1 MDYYELEIK
10 QEDEIKAIRNEEEF
24 LEIQPYGHYIVVND
38 LDFTAQNHYFN
49 GAEWNGILDFNG
61 HTFYKSAK
69 TTESAVIS
77 IIGESGIVENIVLD
91 IKLDN
96 EVERSSFYRTIL
108 SKFWNSTKHTNKFN
122 RKYIIAK
129 Y

>member
-38 LDFTAQNHYFN
+38 LDFTDKSQQFT

-69 TTESAVIS
+69 TTGAEVIY
-77 IIGESGIVENIVLD
+77 IIGESGTIENMVLD

-96 EVERSSFYRTIL
+96 EVERSSFRRTIL

-122 RKYIIAK
+122 RKYICAK

>member
-38 LDFTAQNHYFN
+38 LAFTDQNHRFT

-69 TTESAVIS
+69 TEGNGIIIT
-77 IIGESGIVENIVLD
+77 IGESGIVENMVLD

-96 EVERSSFYRTIL
+96 EVESSLHRTF
-108 SKFWNSTKHTNKFN
+108 SE
-122 RKYIIAK
+122 
-129 Y
+129 

>member
-38 LDFTAQNHYFN
+38 LDFTDKSQQFT

-69 TTESAVIS
+69 TTEEGVIHT
-77 IIGESGIVENIVLD
+77 IGESGIVENMVLD

-96 EVERSSFYRTIL
+96 EVERSIFYRTIL

-122 RKYIIAK
+122 RKYVCAK

>member
-61 HTFYKSAK
+61 HTFYKSA
-69 TTESAVIS
+69 TTNRTEVI
-77 IIGESGIVENIVLD
+77 ITIGESGIVENMVLD

-96 EVERSSFYRTIL
+96 EVEISYFYRT
-108 SKFWNSTKHTNKFN
+108 F
-122 RKYIIAK
+122 Y
-129 Y
+129 

>member
-1 MDYYELEIK
+1 MIELAVKIRDRYYIMDYYELEIK

-38 LDFTAQNHYFN
+38 LDFTAQDHCFT

-61 HTFYKSAK
+61 HTIYKSAK
-69 TTESAVIS
+69 TTGSPVIS
-77 IIGESGIVENIVLD
+77 FIGESGIVENMVLD

-96 EVERSSFYRTIL
+96 EVEINNFRRT
-108 SKFWNSTKHTNKFN
+108 F
-122 RKYIIAK
+122 
-129 Y
+129 

>member
-38 LDFTAQNHYFN
+38 LDFTDKSQQFT

-69 TTESAVIS
+69 TTEEGVIHT
-77 IIGESGIVENIVLD
+77 IGESGIVENMVLD

-96 EVERSSFYRTIL
+96 EVERSSFRRTIL

-122 RKYIIAK
+122 RKYICAK

>member
-38 LDFTAQNHYFN
+38 LDFTGQNCYFY

-69 TTESAVIS
+69 TEGNGIINT
-77 IIGESGIVENIVLD
+77 IGESGIVKNIVLD

-96 EVERSSFYRTIL
+96 EVEISSFYRTF
-108 SKFWNSTKHTNKFN
+108 SH
-122 RKYIIAK
+122 
-129 Y
+129 

>member
-38 LDFTAQNHYFN
+38 LDFTDKSQQFT

-61 HTFYKSAK
+61 HTFYKSEK
-69 TTESAVIS
+69 TTGSPVIS
-77 IIGESGIVENIVLD
+77 IIGESGIVENMVLD

-96 EVERSSFYRTIL
+96 EVEISSFRRTIL

-122 RKYIIAK
+122 RKYISTK

>member
-24 LEIQPYGHYIVVND
+24 LEIQPYGRYIVVND
-38 LDFTAQNHYFN
+38 LDFTDKSQNFT

-69 TTESAVIS
+69 TTEEGVIYT
-77 IIGESGIVENIVLD
+77 IGESGIVENMVLD

-96 EVERSSFYRTIL
+96 EVERSIFYRTIL

-122 RKYIIAK
+122 RKYVCAK

>member
-24 LEIQPYGHYIVVND
+24 LEIQPYGHYIVVKD
-38 LDFTAQNHYFN
+38 LDFTDKSQNFT

-69 TTESAVIS
+69 TTGNSLIYT
-77 IIGESGIVENIVLD
+77 IGQSGIVENMVLD

-96 EVERSSFYRTIL
+96 EVERSSFRRTF
-108 SKFWNSTKHTNKFN
+108 SH
-122 RKYIIAK
+122 
-129 Y
+129 

>member
-38 LDFTAQNHYFN
+38 LDFTDKSQQFT

-69 TTESAVIS
+69 TTGNPLIYT
-77 IIGESGIVENIVLD
+77 IYTIGQSGIVENIVLD

-96 EVERSSFYRTIL
+96 EVEISRFYRT
-108 SKFWNSTKHTNKFN
+108 FFH
-122 RKYIIAK
+122 
-129 Y
+129 

>member
-1 MDYYELEIK
+1 MDYYELEIE
-10 QEDEIKAIRNEEEF
+10 QEDEIKAITNEEEF

-38 LDFTAQNHYFN
+38 LDFTSQNHRFS

-69 TTESAVIS
+69 TTLSEVILA
-77 IIGESGIVENIVLD
+77 IGESGIVENIVLD

-96 EVERSSFYRTIL
+96 EVEISSFYRTF
-108 SKFWNSTKHTNKFN
+108 SH
-122 RKYIIAK
+122 
-129 Y
+129 

>member
-10 QEDEIKAIRNEEEF
+10 QEDEIKAITNEEEF

-38 LDFTAQNHYFN
+38 LDFTGQNCYFY

-69 TTESAVIS
+69 TTEREVIN
-77 IIGESGIVENIVLD
+77 IIGESGIVENMVLD

-96 EVERSSFYRTIL
+96 EVERSSFRRTIF
-108 SKFWNSTKHTNKFN
+108 SKFWNSKKHTNKFN
-122 RKYIIAK
+122 RKYICAK

>member
-38 LDFTAQNHYFN
+38 LDFTDKSQQFT

-69 TTESAVIS
+69 TTGNPVIN
-77 IIGESGIVENIVLD
+77 IIGESGTIENMVLD

-96 EVERSSFYRTIL
+96 EVERNSFYRTIL

-122 RKYIIAK
+122 RKYICAK

>member
-1 MDYYELEIK
+1 MIELAVKIRDRYYIMDYYELEIK

-38 LDFTAQNHYFN
+38 LDFTAQDHCFT

-69 TTESAVIS
+69 TTGSAVIN
-77 IIGESGIVENIVLD
+77 IIGESGIVENMVLD

-96 EVERSSFYRTIL
+96 EVEINNFRRT
-108 SKFWNSTKHTNKFN
+108 F
-122 RKYIIAK
+122 
-129 Y
+129 